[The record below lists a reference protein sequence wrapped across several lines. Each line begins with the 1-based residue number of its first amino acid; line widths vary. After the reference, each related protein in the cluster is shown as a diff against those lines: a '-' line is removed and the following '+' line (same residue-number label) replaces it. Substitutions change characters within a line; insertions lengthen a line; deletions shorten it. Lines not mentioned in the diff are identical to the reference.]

1 MIKFALEDHP
11 IILLLYTVIYKN
23 KNTVKIK
30 MKPKLI
36 DQVREAICLK
46 HYSIRTE
53 HTYIYWI
60 RYFIRFND
68 YQHPSSLNASD
79 VKKFLSYLAMQRDV
93 TASTQNVALNSVLF
107 LYKYVLNQELE
118 EIVGFSRA
126 KKPQKLPV
134 VLTQQEVQ
142 RLLSHLDGFYWLA
155 ACILY
160 GSGLRLMEC
169 IRLRIQHID
178 FDNKAIRVI
187 NGKGQKDRV
196 VTLAE
201 ELIAPLRRHMEYVKN
216 IHEKDLQDG
225 YGEVYLPNALAR
237 KYKSAAHEWHWQ
249 YLFPATRRAIDPR
262 DDKIK
267 RHHINES
274 ALQKQVKIAIRKAD
288 INKPASCH
296 TLRHCF
302 ATHLLERGMDI
313 RTVQEQLGHKD
324 IRTTQIYTHVLN
336 RGGNAVL
343 SPLGSILKME

>member
-1 MIKFALEDHP
+1 MQL
-11 IILLLYTVIYKN
+11 
-23 KNTVKIK
+23 
-30 MKPKLI
+30 KPRLI
-36 DQVREAICLK
+36 DQVKEAVRLK

-53 HTYIYWI
+53 QTYVYWI
-60 RYFIRFND
+60 KFYIRFNK
-68 YQHPSSLNASD
+68 YRHPSTLGSNH
-79 VKKFLSYLAMQRDV
+79 VKTFLSYLAMQRDV
-93 TASTQNVALNSVLF
+93 AGATQNIALNALIF
-107 LYKYVLNQELE
+107 LYKHVLHQELDD
-118 EIVGFSRA
+118 ITGFSRA

-142 RLLSHLDGFYWLA
+142 RIISNLDGSYWLA
-155 ACILY
+155 ACLLY

-169 IRLRIQHID
+169 VRLRIQHID
-178 FDNKAIRVI
+178 FDNVAVHVI

-201 ELIAPLRRHMEYVKN
+201 ELIVPLKRHIESVKN
-216 IHEKDLQDG
+216 THEKDLRDG
-225 YGEVYLPNALAR
+225 YGEVYLPHALAR

-249 YLFPATRRAIDPR
+249 YLFPANRRAIDPR
-262 DDKIK
+262 DNKMK

-274 ALQKQVKIAIRKAD
+274 SLQKQVKKAVRKSG
-288 INKPASCH
+288 ISKPASCH
-296 TLRHCF
+296 TLRHSF

-343 SPLGSILKME
+343 SPLGDTLNYKPVE